1 MQGNIFTSAMRGGL
15 ALGVLFSV
23 NFLLSVPQ
31 NTITGL
37 LTYAVMAVIVAATY
51 RLAARFRD
59 QECGGYIGY
68 GKAFA
73 FILASFFYAA
83 LISSL
88 VKFIYFQFINPDY
101 LGNLYN
107 QSMLTL
113 EKMGLSAADGVEES
127 VEALLQ
133 PASFALQYIWVNL
146 LAGCFVGLITAAFIK
161 KEKSIFES

>member
-15 ALGVLFSV
+15 VLGVLFSA

-51 RLAARFRD
+51 RLAARLRD
-59 QECGGYIGY
+59 QECGVYISY
-68 GKAFA
+68 CKSFA

-146 LAGCFVGLITAAFIK
+146 LAGCFVGLVTAAFIK